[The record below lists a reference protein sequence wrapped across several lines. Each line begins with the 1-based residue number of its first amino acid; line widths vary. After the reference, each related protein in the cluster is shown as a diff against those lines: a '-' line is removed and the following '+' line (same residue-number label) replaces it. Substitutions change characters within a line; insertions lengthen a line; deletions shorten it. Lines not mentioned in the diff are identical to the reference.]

1 MTVTGPQ
8 IFLLLLQLYRTTART
23 ESHVCLYLNTE
34 QRRPDVVSGQQANPI
49 QTKKLTARWK
59 RIMRS
64 RLEAPRHSQLLF
76 SVANRLERDEE
87 LEFLSCLHSPHHS
100 ARDDNL
106 SLFPLI
112 APPPFAPSSPSCLPF
127 LRRICAKA

>member
-1 MTVTGPQ
+1 M
-8 IFLLLLQLYRTTART
+8 
-23 ESHVCLYLNTE
+23 
-34 QRRPDVVSGQQANPI
+34 

-87 LEFLSCLHSPHHS
+87 LEFFLSCLHSPHHS

-112 APPPFAPSSPSCLPF
+112 APPPLRPLLTLLPPLPPSY
-127 LRRICAKA
+127 LR